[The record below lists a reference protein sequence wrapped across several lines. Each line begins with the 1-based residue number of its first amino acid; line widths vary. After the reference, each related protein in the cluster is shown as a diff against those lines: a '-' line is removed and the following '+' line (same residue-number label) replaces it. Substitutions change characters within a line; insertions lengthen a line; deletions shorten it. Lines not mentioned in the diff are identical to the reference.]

1 MNQNRIDKIGVATVV
16 DYFCRMG
23 HIDPHIA
30 FDDKIPVWDGNIDV
44 HKSVDSNSKED
55 IEFTIHVQVK
65 SSEHKSNNFN
75 TDVVQTINIHD
86 MELYKGKGGTLLIK
100 VLVNKNKAQLYFAY
114 LGKIQINKLLESI
127 NDTQKTKDIKCY
139 KAPKNY
145 KELYSH
151 LRTIYLQANHN
162 LITLEELK
170 DKKGWSF
177 NVIAGPME
185 NNTNPLDWI
194 ATNNIDVLVKLEGL
208 SEQFYLSPGP
218 ARLYA
223 NVDVNQAV
231 TVDGVEYPFTKVTF
245 GTNSEG
251 HIISI
256 DNFLKYQYHD
266 FSNDNRQKNKIDITI
281 TPISDYVDERLNQ
294 LKFLQAII
302 THGYFCIGNV
312 RLEVAFSELSEED
325 ISSLKSDILF
335 LQKTSDFFEQIHVSN
350 HFNFKGLT
358 KDEYDKLIFLVKLF
372 NDEKPEALPCLEEPY
387 TCFKIGDYN
396 LCFGISKLEN
406 IGFRFNDINNCFSSG
421 IYQSGEEMSSAVHSY
436 FFSKNVFPDN
446 LNYSDIV
453 AQYKKYNVSK
463 EYLTIVNFDVLCL
476 ISQYDTTDNKL
487 FLNAAKDLIEWIIA
501 SNADEDSIC
510 IFKINLLQIYTR
522 LDKPFSSDDRQ
533 FLLNINKYNSS
544 QLNFAASV
552 LLKEVSRAQ
561 SNYDK
566 LTDAERSEIVQFPIY
581 NLYKNLINNQ

>member
-1 MNQNRIDKIGVATVV
+1 
-16 DYFCRMG
+16 
-23 HIDPHIA
+23 
-30 FDDKIPVWDGNIDV
+30 
-44 HKSVDSNSKED
+44 
-55 IEFTIHVQVK
+55 
-65 SSEHKSNNFN
+65 
-75 TDVVQTINIHD
+75 

-185 NNTNPLDWI
+185 NNTNLLDWI

-223 NVDVNQAV
+223 NVDINQAV

-281 TPISDYVDERLNQ
+281 TSISDYVDERLNQ

-302 THGYFCIGNV
+302 THRYFCIGNV
-312 RLEVAFSELSEED
+312 RLDVAFSELSEED
-325 ISSLKSDILF
+325 ISSLKSNILF

-453 AQYKKYNVSK
+453 AEITRAKS
-463 EYLTIVNFDVLCL
+463 
-476 ISQYDTTDNKL
+476 
-487 FLNAAKDLIEWIIA
+487 FLNAPDTNILTGRRAQRNRGLHRKYASQLDSLTDNTYVQSGLIA
-501 SNADEDSIC
+501 SEEEAKVIFANYRRIEEYNAARIG
-510 IFKINLLQIYTR
+510 KQGQRGVYG
-522 LDKPFSSDDRQ
+522 
-533 FLLNINKYNSS
+533 
-544 QLNFAASV
+544 
-552 LLKEVSRAQ
+552 
-561 SNYDK
+561 
-566 LTDAERSEIVQFPIY
+566 SE
-581 NLYKNLINNQ
+581 NLILYMIDVHNRGLDELEYGLKALDDFDLEQTPEFKELLEERNKVAGISGLFQKGGYYGKLAGLL